1 MRSVSHLLVL
11 AALGGLVSFG
21 SLHCG
26 ASGTPEPGG
35 DGGADAGA
43 TLSGDAGPEG
53 STERGPDVPPSTN
66 AGLEAGTLT
75 PGPLVE
81 SNLLVL
87 ANGSNLPAFRLC
99 PAVAPGVVASD
110 SLARPIPEV
119 LMPGSSLEG
128 VPERGAVGIAPPAAM
143 FGTTSVVVLW
153 IDEKTKAHPGLISGT
168 CKTLSCVGGG
178 SGCLDDGTGPEPREP
193 RVTVVD
199 LPNDAALDKKGILVL
214 KGATRATARFETR
227 TPRQSTNATVGKL
240 DVQLFDEANFGR
252 GVTFQG
258 TAIDGS
264 VAGGIPYSGFGGAFV
279 AGTHRETMLEVHGN
293 SAPRRPVVD
302 FYANPGL
309 FALFLLGAPGDLTFV
324 AVPTHR

>member
-1 MRSVSHLLVL
+1 
-11 AALGGLVSFG
+11 
-21 SLHCG
+21 
-26 ASGTPEPGG
+26 
-35 DGGADAGA
+35 
-43 TLSGDAGPEG
+43 
-53 STERGPDVPPSTN
+53 
-66 AGLEAGTLT
+66 
-75 PGPLVE
+75 
-81 SNLLVL
+81 
-87 ANGSNLPAFRLC
+87 
-99 PAVAPGVVASD
+99 
-110 SLARPIPEV
+110 
-119 LMPGSSLEG
+119 MPGSSLEG

-153 IDEKTKAHPGLISGT
+153 IGEKTKAHPGLISGT

>member
-168 CKTLSCVGGG
+168 CETLSCVGGG